1 MRNDNNPVK
10 NNKEPVFSQHP
21 IGQLGQQPIALIA
34 QIALSADCGVSN
46 SQLSGVLKIEKQKN
60 K

>member
-1 MRNDNNPVK
+1 MK